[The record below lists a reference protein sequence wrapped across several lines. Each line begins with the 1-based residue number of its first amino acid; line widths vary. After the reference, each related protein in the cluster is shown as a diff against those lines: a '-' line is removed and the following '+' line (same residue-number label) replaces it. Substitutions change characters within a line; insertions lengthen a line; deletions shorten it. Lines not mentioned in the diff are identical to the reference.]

1 MSKKRSHENVEG
13 PTTAK
18 RVNSE
23 CDNWLW
29 RIVTDHLDIFD
40 GHILPKLDG
49 NEVKFLYDV
58 NTESRAAIKRSSA
71 RLPNAFKIR
80 ELNTNSTLSWALEK
94 CRENSSFCAQMA
106 LNGKLESLKFL
117 RENGCP
123 WDETTCSS
131 AAKNGHLECLKYARA
146 NGCPWDETTCH
157 NAAENSQLECL
168 KYAIRN
174 GCGGRTCSWA
184 AESGRLECLKY
195 ARENGCP
202 WDEDTCSRAAKNGHI
217 ECLKYARENGCP
229 GSAKYAHHLL
239 PARKRE

>member
-71 RLPNAFKIR
+71 RLPSIR
-80 ELNTNSTLSWALEK
+80 
-94 CRENSSFCAQMA
+94 Q
-106 LNGKLESLKFL
+106 
-117 RENGCP
+117 
-123 WDETTCSS
+123 TTRT
-131 AAKNGHLECLKYARA
+131 RA
-146 NGCPWDETTCH
+146 TATRP
-157 NAAENSQLECL
+157 
-168 KYAIRN
+168 
-174 GCGGRTCSWA
+174 
-184 AESGRLECLKY
+184 
-195 ARENGCP
+195 
-202 WDEDTCSRAAKNGHI
+202 SRS
-217 ECLKYARENGCP
+217 EFMT
-229 GSAKYAHHLL
+229 
-239 PARKRE
+239 